1 MASRRI
7 AIKRY
12 VRPMAIYQLARFEVR
27 ADACL
32 AVEKAMH
39 ELASYVRAEL
49 PGSMWTTYRDP
60 DAPNRFTAFLRADER
75 TALERH
81 AASAG
86 VRAFEAAIAGFLVGE
101 IERSEWDLVTSSDLA
116 PRHRPRRR

>member
-1 MASRRI
+1 
-7 AIKRY
+7 
-12 VRPMAIYQLARFEVR
+12 MAIYQLARFEVR

-32 AVEKAMH
+32 TVEKAMH

-49 PGSMWTTYRDP
+49 PGSMWTAYRDP

-75 TALERH
+75 TSLDRH
-81 AASAG
+81 TASPGA
-86 VRAFEAAIAGFLVGE
+86 RAFETALAAHLVGE
-101 IERSEWDLVTSSDLA
+101 VERSEWELVTSSDLA